1 VILRADGCVLVRSRP
16 PKGLLGGMTEVP
28 TTAWTHDFD
37 DANALDGAPK
47 LARTRWRR
55 IPGVVTHVFT
65 HFPLDLVVY
74 VTQVPVSTRAPKDAR
89 WIALDDLAGEALP
102 NLMRKVVAHALEDR
116 RTG

>member
-1 VILRADGCVLVRSRP
+1 
-16 PKGLLGGMTEVP
+16 MTEVP

-37 DANALDGAPK
+37 DASALSEAPK
-47 LARTRWRR
+47 LARARWHR

-74 VTQVPVSTRAPKDAR
+74 ITHIPVSARAPRNAR
-89 WIALDDLAGEALP
+89 WVALADLAGEALP

-116 RTG
+116 RAL

>member
-1 VILRADGCVLVRSRP
+1 
-16 PKGLLGGMTEVP
+16 MTEVP

-37 DANALDGAPK
+37 DAKALDEAPK

-74 VTQVPVSTRAPKDAR
+74 VTQVPISTCAAENAR
-89 WIALDDLAGEALP
+89 WVALADLAGEALP
-102 NLMRKVVAHALEDR
+102 NLMRKVVAHALDER
-116 RTG
+116 RAP